1 MNWYPNSKSKCSTP
15 PSGKPHA
22 PTAVGILIEACSG
35 RPYRAGRPTYRVG
48 RPTYRAGHPT
58 YRAGC
63 PTYRDRSSNIRDGSS
78 IIQGGSSNIQG
89 GSSNIRTGCP
99 TYRPGRP
106 TYRARWGC
114 TVPAYPKPN
123 PRDQRHCITS
133 EPVYSQRGVCG
144 GEWQGIPLHV
154 NGACARIDFVLH
166 AKVLLI
172 VNG

>member
-35 RPYRAGRPTYRVG
+35 RPTYRAGRPTYRVG
-48 RPTYRAGHPT
+48 RPTYRVGRPTYRAGCPTYRAGHPT

-63 PTYRDRSSNIRDGSS
+63 PTYR
-78 IIQGGSSNIQG
+78 
-89 GSSNIRTGCP
+89 
-99 TYRPGRP
+99 PGRP
-106 TYRARWGC
+106 TYRTRWGC
-114 TVPAYPKPN
+114 TVPAYLEPN

-166 AKVLLI
+166 ARIPFI